1 MSRRNAD
8 FLLHTASAT
17 FLLHTASAVTFLLHT
32 ASATFLLHTAYGQN
46 KNTASYFPWGKNIAI
61 AKVRQLKCNEIQS
74 SIIAIAISC
83 SK

>member
-1 MSRRNAD
+1 MSPRNAT
-8 FLLHTASAT
+8 FLLHRAHAT
-17 FLLHTASAVTFLLHT
+17 FLLHTASA
-32 ASATFLLHTAYGQN
+32 ATFLLHTAYGQN